1 MKLIIELQISQVIQK
16 RCPLKRVFFT
26 FKASLVLV
34 QFRKRFTKSLIL
46 YYFDLKRYIYIKIN
60 IFSYIIG
67 QIPSQMITKKD
78 LASQVTYKT
87 DNQLNLSIYYLK
99 LVNSI

>member
-1 MKLIIELQISQVIQK
+1 MQISQVIQK
-16 RCPLKRVFFT
+16 RCAPKRVFFT

-34 QFRKRFTKSLIL
+34 QLKKIFTKSLIL
-46 YYFDLKRYIYIKIN
+46 YYFDLKGYIYIRIN

-67 QIPSQMITKKD
+67 QIPSQLITKKD
-78 LASQVTYKT
+78 LASQVIYKT
-87 DNQLNLSIYYLK
+87 NNQLNLSIYYLK